1 MNRLVSTSLSV
12 GVHRPIYR
20 GGPVGCDVPG
30 RAHAHVPARH
40 GADAAAAFAAMCK
53 AFRPSGGM
61 ARGEDLAH
69 TMAAHRQ
76 GDYASLARQIVDRD
90 VLSFEWEASYW
101 LPMFQFDLHD
111 LSVRRDLLPLI
122 WELQNDCDGWAL
134 ATWFA
139 RAHADLGG
147 QAPVELLDTEL
158 AAVLVAARAGRQV
171 ETG

>member
-1 MNRLVSTSLSV
+1 
-12 GVHRPIYR
+12 
-20 GGPVGCDVPG
+20 
-30 RAHAHVPARH
+30 
-40 GADAAAAFAAMCK
+40 
-53 AFRPSGGM
+53 M

-90 VLSFEWEASYW
+90 VLCFDWEASYW
-101 LPMFQFDLHD
+101 LPMFQFDLRD
-111 LSVRRDLLPLI
+111 LSVRCDLLPVI
-122 WELQNDCDGWAL
+122 GELQNDCDDWAL
-134 ATWFA
+134 AGWFA

-147 QAPVELLDTEL
+147 RAPVDLLDTDL